1 MLFSPT
7 QRRDAHMSDQ
17 HSSPTPNEEKYY
29 TPEPLTTSQDEPKH
43 ASDAQTSTDA
53 RRSWASHQPEPAHQE
68 HPLPTAPSPQVP
80 TKVTAAATLSIINGI
95 LGILRV
101 AATLIFIAPFFRP
114 ADNWQSFIHIYLLAC
129 IEVGCPLAIAVTM
142 LRGGLQLRK
151 GGRRDSLLVAGFIQ
165 ITMVLLESAFL
176 IPLAMGPASLYAL
189 PFPLMQSIGLVLPT
203 LIVIFLLRKNRAPQ
217 HTTAADTAP
226 QAADSDQPPRPELA
240 PTRVTAA
247 AALGIT
253 TGFLGIIR
261 GTVMLSMAIS
271 SFVDAGFRE
280 YGRPHL
286 LVLGIDTICTLGIA
300 VIMLRGGLR
309 LRKSGKRTALL
320 VASFIQAP
328 VVILESVLLLIIYS
342 PSYASLLYAFPF
354 PFMQFVG
361 LALPVL
367 ILLLLRK
374 KTAPQHTALEHTTSQ
389 TSEDTTPQRA
399 INDQPS
405 RPDPAP
411 SKVTTAA
418 TLGITIGILAII
430 RILVPNISIA
440 WFIERFD
447 RLTLDY
453 TFDSS
458 GNRIPGKDYS
468 TLIAWLHG
476 LSYTEKILTCGIAV
490 AMLVYSIR
498 LLKKKN
504 RTILLVAGAAQ
515 SVLAALEI
523 GFIVFMYSYLIAEWD
538 FSMDTEF
545 TDTFLM
551 IMPLLAL
558 LILSILLIV
567 FLRSRDVT
575 TWCRPQAETPTPGP
589 LGPRPELD

>member
-1 MLFSPT
+1 
-7 QRRDAHMSDQ
+7 MSDQ
-17 HSSPTPNEEKYY
+17 QSSPTPHEETYY
-29 TPEPLTTSQDEPKH
+29 TPEPLTPSQDEPKR
-43 ASDAQTSTDA
+43 ASDDQASTDA
-53 RRSWASHQPEPAHQE
+53 GQPGVSHHAAAHQE
-68 HPLPTAPSPQVP
+68 HLLPTAPPPQVP

-101 AATLIFIAPFFRP
+101 AATLIFIAPIFRP
-114 ADNWQSFIHIYLLAC
+114 SDNWWSSIHIYLLAC
-129 IEVGCPLAIAVTM
+129 IEVGCPLAIAVLM

-151 GGRRDSLLVAGFIQ
+151 GRRSDSLLVAGFIQ
-165 ITMVLLESAFL
+165 IAMVLLESAFL
-176 IPLAMGPASLYAL
+176 MPLAVMPASLYAL

-203 LIVIFLLRKNRAPQ
+203 LIVTFLLRKNRAPQ

-226 QAADSDQPPRPELA
+226 QGAAGDQSPRPEPA

-253 TGFLGIIR
+253 TGLLGIIR

-342 PSYASLLYAFPF
+342 SVYTFLSEAFPF
-354 PFMQFVG
+354 YFMQFIG

-374 KTAPQHTALEHTTSQ
+374 KTTPQHTALEHTTSQ

-399 INDQPS
+399 INDQLS

-411 SKVTTAA
+411 AKVTTAT
-418 TLGITIGILAII
+418 TLGITISILAII
-430 RILVPNISIA
+430 RILVPIISISR
-440 WFIERFD
+440 FTERFD
-447 RLTLDY
+447 SLTLDY

-498 LLKKKN
+498 FLKKKN
-504 RTILLVAGAAQ
+504 RTVLLVAGAAQ

-575 TWCRPQAETPTPGP
+575 TWCRPQAETPTPVDP
-589 LGPRPELD
+589 

>member
-7 QRRDAHMSDQ
+7 QRRDTHMSDQ
-17 HSSPTPNEEKYY
+17 QSSPTPHEETYY
-29 TPEPLTTSQDEPKH
+29 TPEPLTPSQDEPKR
-43 ASDAQTSTDA
+43 ASDDQASTDA
-53 RRSWASHQPEPAHQE
+53 GQPGVSHHAAAHQE
-68 HPLPTAPSPQVP
+68 HLLPTAPPPQVP

-101 AATLIFIAPFFRP
+101 AATLIFIVPFFRS

-129 IEVGCPLAIAVTM
+129 IEVGCPLWIAVTM

-165 ITMVLLESAFL
+165 IAMVSLESAFL
-176 IPLAMGPASLYAL
+176 MPLAMGPASLYAL

-217 HTTAADTAP
+217 HTTAADATP
-226 QAADSDQPPRPELA
+226 QGAVGDQPPRPELA

-411 SKVTTAA
+411 AKVTTAA

-476 LSYTEKILTCGIAV
+476 LNYGEKILTCGIAV

-498 LLKKKN
+498 FLKKKN
-504 RTILLVAGAAQ
+504 RTVLLIAGATQ
-515 SVLAALEI
+515 SVLAVLEI

-575 TWCRPQAETPTPGP
+575 TWCRPQAETPTPVDP
-589 LGPRPELD
+589 

>member
-1 MLFSPT
+1 
-7 QRRDAHMSDQ
+7 MSDQ
-17 HSSPTPNEEKYY
+17 HSSPTPHEEKYY

-68 HPLPTAPSPQVP
+68 HLLPTAPSPQVP

-226 QAADSDQPPRPELA
+226 QAADSDQPPRPEPA

-261 GTVMLSMAIS
+261 GTVMLSMTA
-271 SFVDAGFRE
+271 SFFFSYASFGED
-280 YGRPHL
+280 GRSYL
-286 LVLGIDTICTLGIA
+286 LTPSIDTICTLGIA
-300 VIMLRGGLR
+300 VIMLRGGLQLYKGR
-309 LRKSGKRTALL
+309 KRTALL
-320 VASFIQAP
+320 VTSFIQAP
-328 VVILESVLLLIIYS
+328 VVILESVLLLILYS
-342 PSYASLLYAFPF
+342 PLYASLSNASLLYAFPF
-354 PFMQFVG
+354 YFMQFIG

-374 KTAPQHTALEHTTSQ
+374 KTAPQHTTPEH
-389 TSEDTTPQRA
+389 TTPQRA

-418 TLGITIGILAII
+418 TLGITISLLAII
-430 RILVPNISIA
+430 RIIVPNISIA

-447 RLTLDY
+447 SLTLDY

-476 LSYTEKILTCGIAV
+476 LNYGEKILTCGIAV

-504 RTILLVAGAAQ
+504 RTILLVAGATQ

-523 GFIVFMYSYLIAEWD
+523 GFIVFMYSYLMTEWD

-558 LILSILLIV
+558 LILSVLLIV
-567 FLRSRDVT
+567 FLRSRDVIA
-575 TWCRPQAETPTPGP
+575 WCRPQAETPTPGP

>member
-1 MLFSPT
+1 
-7 QRRDAHMSDQ
+7 MSDQ
-17 HSSPTPNEEKYY
+17 HSSPTPHEETYY
-29 TPEPLTTSQDEPKH
+29 TPEPLTPSQDEPKR
-43 ASDAQTSTDA
+43 ASDDQASTDA
-53 RRSWASHQPEPAHQE
+53 GQPGVSHHAAAHQE
-68 HPLPTAPSPQVP
+68 HLLPTAPPPQVP
-80 TKVTAAATLSIINGI
+80 TKVTAAATLATVNGI

-101 AATLIFIAPFFRP
+101 AATLIFIVPFFRP

-129 IEVGCPLAIAVTM
+129 IEVGCPLGIAVIM

-151 GGRRDSLLVAGFIQ
+151 GRRRDSLLVAGFIQ
-165 ITMVLLESAFL
+165 IAMVLLESAFL
-176 IPLAMGPASLYAL
+176 MPLAMGPASLYAL

-226 QAADSDQPPRPELA
+226 QAADSDQPPRPEPA

-261 GTVMLSMAIS
+261 GTVMLSMTA
-271 SFVDAGFRE
+271 SFFFSYASFGED
-280 YGRPHL
+280 GRSYL
-286 LVLGIDTICTLGIA
+286 LTPSIDTICTLGIA
-300 VIMLRGGLR
+300 VIMLRGGLQLYKGR
-309 LRKSGKRTALL
+309 KRTALL

-328 VVILESVLLLIIYS
+328 VVILESVLLLILYS
-342 PSYASLLYAFPF
+342 PLYASLSNASLLYAFPF
-354 PFMQFVG
+354 YFMQFIG

-374 KTAPQHTALEHTTSQ
+374 KTAPQHTTPEH
-389 TSEDTTPQRA
+389 TTPQRA

-418 TLGITIGILAII
+418 TLGITISLLAII
-430 RILVPNISIA
+430 RIIVPNISIA

-447 RLTLDY
+447 SLTLDY

-476 LSYTEKILTCGIAV
+476 LNYGEKILTCGIAV

-504 RTILLVAGAAQ
+504 RTVLLVAGAAQ

>member
-1 MLFSPT
+1 
-7 QRRDAHMSDQ
+7 
-17 HSSPTPNEEKYY
+17 
-29 TPEPLTTSQDEPKH
+29 
-43 ASDAQTSTDA
+43 
-53 RRSWASHQPEPAHQE
+53 
-68 HPLPTAPSPQVP
+68 
-80 TKVTAAATLSIINGI
+80 VTAAATLSIINGI

-367 ILLLLRK
+367 IFLLLRK

-411 SKVTTAA
+411 AKVTTAA

-476 LSYTEKILTCGIAV
+476 LNYGEKILTCGIAV
-490 AMLVYSIR
+490 AMLFYSIW

-504 RTILLVAGAAQ
+504 RTVLLIAGATQ
-515 SVLAALEI
+515 SVLAVLEI

-575 TWCRPQAETPTPGP
+575 TWCRPPGRDP
-589 LGPRPELD
+589 HTWTSRPAARIRLG

>member
-1 MLFSPT
+1 
-7 QRRDAHMSDQ
+7 MSDQ

-68 HPLPTAPSPQVP
+68 HLLPTAPSPQVP

-226 QAADSDQPPRPELA
+226 QAADSDQPPRPEPA

-261 GTVMLSMAIS
+261 GTVMLSMTA
-271 SFVDAGFRE
+271 SFFFSYASFGED
-280 YGRPHL
+280 GRSYL
-286 LVLGIDTICTLGIA
+286 LTPSIDTICTLGIA
-300 VIMLRGGLR
+300 VIMLRGGLQLYKGR
-309 LRKSGKRTALL
+309 KRTALL
-320 VASFIQAP
+320 VTSFIQAP
-328 VVILESVLLLIIYS
+328 VVILESVLLLILYS
-342 PSYASLLYAFPF
+342 PLYASLSNASLLYAFPF
-354 PFMQFVG
+354 YFMQFIG

-374 KTAPQHTALEHTTSQ
+374 KTAPQHTTPEH
-389 TSEDTTPQRA
+389 TTPQRA

-418 TLGITIGILAII
+418 TLGITISLLAII
-430 RILVPNISIA
+430 RIIVPNISIA

-447 RLTLDY
+447 SLTLDY

-476 LSYTEKILTCGIAV
+476 LNYGEKILTCGIAV

-504 RTILLVAGAAQ
+504 RTILLVAGATQ

-523 GFIVFMYSYLIAEWD
+523 GFIVFMYSYLMTEWD

-558 LILSILLIV
+558 LILSVLLIV
-567 FLRSRDVT
+567 FLRSRDVIA
-575 TWCRPQAETPTPGP
+575 WCRPQAETPTPGP

>member
-1 MLFSPT
+1 
-7 QRRDAHMSDQ
+7 MSDQ
-17 HSSPTPNEEKYY
+17 QSSPTPHEETYY
-29 TPEPLTTSQDEPKH
+29 TPEPLTPSQDEPKR
-43 ASDAQTSTDA
+43 ASDDQASTDA
-53 RRSWASHQPEPAHQE
+53 GQPGASHHAAAHQE
-68 HPLPTAPSPQVP
+68 HLLPTAPPPQVP
-80 TKVTAAATLSIINGI
+80 TKVTAAATLATVNGI

-101 AATLIFIAPFFRP
+101 AATLIFIVPFFRS

-129 IEVGCPLAIAVTM
+129 IEVGCPLWIAVTM

-165 ITMVLLESAFL
+165 IAMVSLESAFL
-176 IPLAMGPASLYAL
+176 MPLAMGPASLYAL

-217 HTTAADTAP
+217 HTTAADATP
-226 QAADSDQPPRPELA
+226 QGAVGDQPPRPELA

-411 SKVTTAA
+411 AKVTTAA

-447 RLTLDY
+447 SLTLDY

-498 LLKKKN
+498 FLKKKN
-504 RTILLVAGAAQ
+504 RTVLLVAGAAQ

-567 FLRSRDVT
+567 FLRSRDVIA
-575 TWCRPQAETPTPGP
+575 WCRPQAETPTPVDP
-589 LGPRPELD
+589 

>member
-1 MLFSPT
+1 
-7 QRRDAHMSDQ
+7 MSDQ

-101 AATLIFIAPFFRP
+101 AATLIFIAPIFRP
-114 ADNWQSFIHIYLLAC
+114 SDNWWSSIHIYLLAC
-129 IEVGCPLAIAVTM
+129 IEVGCPLAIAVLM

-151 GGRRDSLLVAGFIQ
+151 GRRSDSLLVAGFIQ
-165 ITMVLLESAFL
+165 IAMVLLESAFL
-176 IPLAMGPASLYAL
+176 MPLAVMPASLYAL

-203 LIVIFLLRKNRAPQ
+203 LIVTFLLRKNRAPQ

-226 QAADSDQPPRPELA
+226 QGAAGDQSPRPEPA

-253 TGFLGIIR
+253 TGLLGIIR
-261 GTVMLSMAIS
+261 GTVMLSMTV
-271 SFVDAGFRE
+271 SFFFAYGSFGED
-280 YGRPHL
+280 GRPYL
-286 LVLGIDTICTLGIA
+286 LTLGIDMICTLGIA
-300 VIMLRGGLR
+300 VIMLCGGLQLYKGR
-309 LRKSGKRTALL
+309 KRTALL

-342 PSYASLLYAFPF
+342 SVYTFLSEAFPF
-354 PFMQFVG
+354 YFMQFIG

-374 KTAPQHTALEHTTSQ
+374 KTTPQHTALEHTTSQ

-399 INDQPS
+399 INDQLS

-411 SKVTTAA
+411 AKVTTAT
-418 TLGITIGILAII
+418 TLGITISILAII
-430 RILVPNISIA
+430 RILVPIISISR
-440 WFIERFD
+440 FTERFD
-447 RLTLDY
+447 SLTLDY

-498 LLKKKN
+498 FLKKKN
-504 RTILLVAGAAQ
+504 RTVLLVAGAAQ

-575 TWCRPQAETPTPGP
+575 TWCRPQAEPPTPVDP
-589 LGPRPELD
+589 

>member
-1 MLFSPT
+1 M
-7 QRRDAHMSDQ
+7 
-17 HSSPTPNEEKYY
+17 
-29 TPEPLTTSQDEPKH
+29 
-43 ASDAQTSTDA
+43 
-53 RRSWASHQPEPAHQE
+53 
-68 HPLPTAPSPQVP
+68 
-80 TKVTAAATLSIINGI
+80 
-95 LGILRV
+95 
-101 AATLIFIAPFFRP
+101 
-114 ADNWQSFIHIYLLAC
+114 
-129 IEVGCPLAIAVTM
+129 TM

-411 SKVTTAA
+411 AKVTTAA

-476 LSYTEKILTCGIAV
+476 LNYGEKILTCGIAV
-490 AMLVYSIR
+490 AMLFYSIW

-504 RTILLVAGAAQ
+504 RTVLLIAGATQ
-515 SVLAALEI
+515 SVLAVLEI

>member
-1 MLFSPT
+1 
-7 QRRDAHMSDQ
+7 MSDQ
-17 HSSPTPNEEKYY
+17 HSSLTPNEEKDY
-29 TPEPLTTSQDEPKH
+29 TPEPLTTSQDDPSDNQAATGDDQHGTSHHAEPDH
-43 ASDAQTSTDA
+43 
-53 RRSWASHQPEPAHQE
+53 EE
-68 HPLPTAPSPQVP
+68 HPVPTTPSPQVP

-367 ILLLLRK
+367 IFLLLRK

-411 SKVTTAA
+411 AKVTTAA

-476 LSYTEKILTCGIAV
+476 LNYGEKILTCGIAV
-490 AMLVYSIR
+490 AMLFYSIW

-504 RTILLVAGAAQ
+504 RTVLLIAGATQ
-515 SVLAALEI
+515 SVLAVLEI

>member
-1 MLFSPT
+1 
-7 QRRDAHMSDQ
+7 
-17 HSSPTPNEEKYY
+17 
-29 TPEPLTTSQDEPKH
+29 
-43 ASDAQTSTDA
+43 
-53 RRSWASHQPEPAHQE
+53 
-68 HPLPTAPSPQVP
+68 
-80 TKVTAAATLSIINGI
+80 
-95 LGILRV
+95 
-101 AATLIFIAPFFRP
+101 
-114 ADNWQSFIHIYLLAC
+114 
-129 IEVGCPLAIAVTM
+129 
-142 LRGGLQLRK
+142 
-151 GGRRDSLLVAGFIQ
+151 
-165 ITMVLLESAFL
+165 
-176 IPLAMGPASLYAL
+176 
-189 PFPLMQSIGLVLPT
+189 MQSIGLVLPT

-411 SKVTTAA
+411 AKVTTAA

-498 LLKKKN
+498 FLKKKN
-504 RTILLVAGAAQ
+504 RTVLLVAGAAQ

>member
-7 QRRDAHMSDQ
+7 QRRDTHMSDQ
-17 HSSPTPNEEKYY
+17 QSSPTPHEETYY
-29 TPEPLTTSQDEPKH
+29 TPEPLTPSQDEPKR
-43 ASDAQTSTDA
+43 ASDDQASTDA
-53 RRSWASHQPEPAHQE
+53 GQPGVSHHAAAHQE
-68 HPLPTAPSPQVP
+68 HLLPTAPPPQVP

-101 AATLIFIAPFFRP
+101 AATLIFIAPIFRP
-114 ADNWQSFIHIYLLAC
+114 SDNWWSSIHIYLLAC
-129 IEVGCPLAIAVTM
+129 IEVGCPLAIAVLM

-151 GGRRDSLLVAGFIQ
+151 GRRSDSLLVAGFIQ
-165 ITMVLLESAFL
+165 IAMVLLESAFL
-176 IPLAMGPASLYAL
+176 MPLAVMPASLYAL

-203 LIVIFLLRKNRAPQ
+203 LIVTFLLRKNRAPQ

-226 QAADSDQPPRPELA
+226 QGAAGDQSPRPEPA

-253 TGFLGIIR
+253 TGLLGIIR

-342 PSYASLLYAFPF
+342 SVYTFLSEAFPF
-354 PFMQFVG
+354 YFMQFIG

-374 KTAPQHTALEHTTSQ
+374 KTTPQHTALEHTTSQ

-399 INDQPS
+399 INDQLS

-411 SKVTTAA
+411 AKVTTAT
-418 TLGITIGILAII
+418 TLGITISILAII
-430 RILVPNISIA
+430 RILVPIISISR
-440 WFIERFD
+440 FTERFD
-447 RLTLDY
+447 SLTLDY

-498 LLKKKN
+498 FLKKKN
-504 RTILLVAGAAQ
+504 RTVLLVAGAAQ

-575 TWCRPQAETPTPGP
+575 TWCRPQAETPTPVDP
-589 LGPRPELD
+589 

>member
-1 MLFSPT
+1 M
-7 QRRDAHMSDQ
+7 
-17 HSSPTPNEEKYY
+17 
-29 TPEPLTTSQDEPKH
+29 
-43 ASDAQTSTDA
+43 
-53 RRSWASHQPEPAHQE
+53 
-68 HPLPTAPSPQVP
+68 
-80 TKVTAAATLSIINGI
+80 
-95 LGILRV
+95 
-101 AATLIFIAPFFRP
+101 
-114 ADNWQSFIHIYLLAC
+114 
-129 IEVGCPLAIAVTM
+129 
-142 LRGGLQLRK
+142 
-151 GGRRDSLLVAGFIQ
+151 
-165 ITMVLLESAFL
+165 
-176 IPLAMGPASLYAL
+176 PLAMGPASLYAL

-217 HTTAADTAP
+217 HTTAADATP
-226 QAADSDQPPRPELA
+226 QGAVGDQPPRPELA

-374 KTAPQHTALEHTTSQ
+374 KTTPQHTALEHTTSQ

-399 INDQPS
+399 INDQLS

-411 SKVTTAA
+411 AKVTTAT
-418 TLGITIGILAII
+418 TLGITISILAII
-430 RILVPNISIA
+430 RILVPIISISR
-440 WFIERFD
+440 FTERFD
-447 RLTLDY
+447 SLTLDY

-498 LLKKKN
+498 FLKKKN
-504 RTILLVAGAAQ
+504 RTVLLVAGAAQ

-575 TWCRPQAETPTPGP
+575 TWCRPQAETPTPVDP
-589 LGPRPELD
+589 

>member
-7 QRRDAHMSDQ
+7 QRRDTHMSDQ
-17 HSSPTPNEEKYY
+17 QSSPTPHEETYY
-29 TPEPLTTSQDEPKH
+29 TPEPLTPSQDEPKR
-43 ASDAQTSTDA
+43 ASDDQASTDA
-53 RRSWASHQPEPAHQE
+53 GQPGASHHAAAHQE
-68 HPLPTAPSPQVP
+68 HPLPTAPPPQVP
-80 TKVTAAATLSIINGI
+80 TKVTAAATLATVNGI

-101 AATLIFIAPFFRP
+101 AATLIFIVPFFRP

-129 IEVGCPLAIAVTM
+129 IEVGCPLWIAVTM

-165 ITMVLLESAFL
+165 IAMVSLESAFL
-176 IPLAMGPASLYAL
+176 MPLAMGPASLYAL

-217 HTTAADTAP
+217 HTTAADATP
-226 QAADSDQPPRPELA
+226 QGAVGDQPPRPELA

-411 SKVTTAA
+411 AKVTTAA

-447 RLTLDY
+447 SLTLDY

-498 LLKKKN
+498 FLKKKN
-504 RTILLVAGAAQ
+504 RTVLLVAGAAQ

-567 FLRSRDVT
+567 FLRSRDVIA
-575 TWCRPQAETPTPGP
+575 WCRPQAETPTPVDP
-589 LGPRPELD
+589 